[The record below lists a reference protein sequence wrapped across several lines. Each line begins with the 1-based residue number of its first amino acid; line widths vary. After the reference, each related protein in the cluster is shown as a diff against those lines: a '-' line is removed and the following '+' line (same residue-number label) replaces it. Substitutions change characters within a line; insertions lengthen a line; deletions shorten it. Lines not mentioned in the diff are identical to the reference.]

1 MLSRVSLRV
10 GGLPRLVARVAI
22 EDGVEEDD
30 MRAAAAT
37 HTGGGGS
44 EVLWGLGGD
53 GGFRVLGGAGG
64 SR

>member
-1 MLSRVSLRV
+1 MLSRVSLRE
-10 GGLPRLVARVAI
+10 GGLPRLVARVPI

-44 EVLWGLGGD
+44 KVLWGLGG
-53 GGFRVLGGAGG
+53 GGGLR
-64 SR
+64 